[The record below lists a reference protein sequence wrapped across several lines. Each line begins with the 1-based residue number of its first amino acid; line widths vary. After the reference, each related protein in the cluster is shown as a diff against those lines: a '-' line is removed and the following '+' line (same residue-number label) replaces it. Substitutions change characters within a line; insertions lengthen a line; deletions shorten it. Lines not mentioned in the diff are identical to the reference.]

1 MPEIKFETGIV
12 SFKLNDAAEVSFN
25 PTDSAF
31 VEQIFNTFDELD
43 RKQEAYKAEVDY
55 CADKKEIFAIA
66 RRRDAEMRDMI
77 DGLFAKPVCADLFG
91 TMNVYAL
98 ADGLPV
104 WCNLMLAV
112 IDQID
117 TSFAAEQMETRRK
130 QSPMW
135 ETQQKKQGKAWRR
148 LTKSTSF
155 RMIPEAAAAQERVAE
170 SDPIR

>member
-43 RKQEAYKAEVDY
+43 RKQEAYKAEVDH

-91 TMNVYAL
+91 TMRWPTACQYGA
-98 ADGLPV
+98 
-104 WCNLMLAV
+104 
-112 IDQID
+112 
-117 TSFAAEQMETRRK
+117 TSCW
-130 QSPMW
+130 P
-135 ETQQKKQGKAWRR
+135 
-148 LTKSTSF
+148 
-155 RMIPEAAAAQERVAE
+155 
-170 SDPIR
+170 

>member
-43 RKQEAYKAEVDY
+43 GKQEAYKAEIDR

-77 DGLFAKPVCADLFG
+77 DGLFAKPVRHYERLRAGRRPASMVQPHAGRDRSDRHELRG
-91 TMNVYAL
+91 RAEE
-98 ADGLPV
+98 
-104 WCNLMLAV
+104 
-112 IDQID
+112 DQ
-117 TSFAAEQMETRRK
+117 
-130 QSPMW
+130 
-135 ETQQKKQGKAWRR
+135 
-148 LTKSTSF
+148 
-155 RMIPEAAAAQERVAE
+155 PEDCEIYR
-170 SDPIR
+170 

>member
-43 RKQEAYKAEVDY
+43 GKQEAYKAEIDR

-98 ADGLPV
+98 ADGLHISRFFRNLETELAALV
-104 WCNLMLAV
+104 ENWCEDNTPKAPLVARGAV
-112 IDQID
+112 
-117 TSFAAEQMETRRK
+117 
-130 QSPMW
+130 
-135 ETQQKKQGKAWRR
+135 G
-148 LTKSTSF
+148 
-155 RMIPEAAAAQERVAE
+155 EA
-170 SDPIR
+170 D

>member
-43 RKQEAYKAEVDY
+43 RKQEAYRAEIDR
-55 CADKKEIFAIA
+55 CADKKEIFVIA
-66 RRRDAEMRDMI
+66 RRRGIIGADFQTVGHRDMI
-77 DGLFAKPVCADLFG
+77 DGLFAKPVCTALFG

-117 TSFAAEQMETRRK
+117 TSFAEEQRK
-130 QSPMW
+130 TNPRIAKYTAKW
-135 ETQQKKQGKAWRR
+135 KK
-148 LTKSTSF
+148 
-155 RMIPEAAAAQERVAE
+155 
-170 SDPIR
+170 